1 MKDRAEVCPL
11 SREVL
16 FQPLS
21 IPLPDDLRFFRVP
34 LPALSSARLAAA
46 YRERKRSGLPCFTEI
61 TEWVRSA
68 LSAGGVGCPRESP
81 QNSLCPPRCL
91 LAQACQHLWLVA
103 RYDVYQ
109 AFTYVD
115 HTTHSSL
122 RSALMLADPCVP
134 LRFPRQYCY

>member
-11 SREVL
+11 SRVVM

-21 IPLPDDLRFFRVP
+21 PPLQEGFRFFRLP

-46 YRERKRSGLPCFTEI
+46 YRERKRSGLPCFAER

-68 LSAGGVGCPRESP
+68 LSAGGVECPREGP

-103 RYDVYQ
+103 QLRRL
-109 AFTYVD
+109 
-115 HTTHSSL
+115 SSIHL
-122 RSALMLADPCVP
+122 C
-134 LRFPRQYCY
+134 